1 MNKVIIFLRE
11 AREELKKVV
20 WPTRR
25 EIVKMTTIVIGVT
38 VVVGFYLGG
47 LDTLFSRGVQ
57 LLIR

>member
-1 MNKVIIFLRE
+1 MNKVIIFLME